1 MSRVPGGRSVLVR
14 VPASSANLGPGFDSI
29 GLALGLWDH
38 YVVSTT
44 APRAC
49 SSRSRGEGADDVPT
63 DERHL
68 VHATMRHTWG
78 VLGWEPPTGLRIE
91 ARNGVPHSRGLGSS
105 ATAIVAGVVA
115 AQALCADAFPE
126 PGKRVDVDRC
136 LATHIASVLEGHPDN
151 ASASVLGRPHRQ
163 LDAGRQRARPWRPD
177 RDCLDR
183 PPPGRRRRRAGAR
196 DPARH
201 PHGPAVLPAAVPLAA
216 AAAGAGRAALLVHAL
231 TSDPS
236 HLHAATRDWLH
247 QEARRPAY
255 PETMRL
261 VDALRAQGHA
271 AVVSG
276 AGPSVLVLT
285 TRAAVA
291 SVHAPRG
298 LLGWQRLTPG
308 CPSAAPPSRRAD
320 GPSRRRRERRRVV
333 SSASHHSPRS
343 RRPVHHPHAEAV
355 LSASRCSAPMW
366 FTVGQRQLAP
376 VRLREVFAGSR
387 TRGKDPSCQ
396 KPPPVLCLA
405 SPP

>member
-38 YVVSTT
+38 YVVTT
-44 APRAC
+44 TQAPGLDIAV
-49 SSRSRGEGADDVPT
+49 SGEGADDVPT

-78 VLGWEPPTGLRIE
+78 VLGCEPPAGLRIE

-105 ATAIVAGVVA
+105 ATAIAAGVVA
-115 AQALCADAFPE
+115 AQALCADDFPE
-126 PGKRVDVDRC
+126 AGEPVGVDLC

-151 ASASVLGRPHRQ
+151 ASASVLGG
-163 LDAGRQRARPWRPD
+163 LTVSWMPD
-177 RDCLDR
+177 GSGLDR
-183 PPPGRRRRRAGAR
+183 GDQTVTASIALHPEVDVVVLVPDTQLATRTAR
-196 DPARH
+196 
-201 PHGPAVLPAAVPLAA
+201 AVLPSTVPLAA

-231 TSDPS
+231 TADPS

-285 TRAAVA
+285 TRAAAA
-291 SVHAPRG
+291 SVQPPDDCS
-298 LLGWQRLTPG
+298 GWQRLTPG
-308 CPSAAPPSRRAD
+308 VPDR
-320 GPSRRRRERRRVV
+320 G
-333 SSASHHSPRS
+333 ASVTAH
-343 RRPVHHPHAEAV
+343 
-355 LSASRCSAPMW
+355 
-366 FTVGQRQLAP
+366 
-376 VRLREVFAGSR
+376 
-387 TRGKDPSCQ
+387 
-396 KPPPVLCLA
+396 
-405 SPP
+405 

>member
-44 APRAC
+44 DAPGLLIAV
-49 SSRSRGEGADDVPT
+49 SGEGADDVPT

-68 VHATMRHTWG
+68 VHATMRHTWA

-105 ATAIVAGVVA
+105 ATAIAAGVVA
-115 AQALCADAFPE
+115 AQALSADSFPGQGE
-126 PGKRVDVDRC
+126 PVTIDRC
-136 LATHIASVLEGHPDN
+136 LATHIASMLEGHPDN
-151 ASASVLGRPHRQ
+151 ASASVLGG
-163 LDAGRQRARPWRPD
+163 LTVSWMPD
-177 RDCLDR
+177 DSGLDR
-183 PPPGRRRRRAGAR
+183 GVQTVTASIALHADVDVVVLVPETQLATRMAR
-196 DPARH
+196 
-201 PHGPAVLPAAVPLAA
+201 AVLPATVPLAA

-231 TSDPS
+231 TSDPD

-285 TRAAVA
+285 TRAAAA
-291 SVHAPRG
+291 SVQAPQG
-298 LLGWQRLTPG
+298 SSGWQRLTPG
-308 CPSAAPPSRRAD
+308 VPEH
-320 GPSRRRRERRRVV
+320 G
-333 SSASHHSPRS
+333 AS
-343 RRPVHHPHAEAV
+343 V
-355 LSASRCSAPMW
+355 
-366 FTVGQRQLAP
+366 TVR
-376 VRLREVFAGSR
+376 
-387 TRGKDPSCQ
+387 
-396 KPPPVLCLA
+396 
-405 SPP
+405 